1 MRVVMIHAIAE
12 SIAPVNTAFGEV
24 FPEAEIVNLLDEG
37 LFLDFDDHITPALR
51 RRMSGLICYG
61 AEHGADAVGL
71 ACSVYAPVVD
81 SACDLVDVPVV
92 SSYGPVVEEALDKG
106 TRVGVIASVPATIRD
121 AEYYL
126 RRSATAR
133 GVELGGLPGIGRGP
147 DSSDTQRGSCGA
159 GERRLVEE
167 VEKLAPHVDLV
178 VLGQFSFA
186 AAYTQVAEKATV
198 PVLSAPH
205 SSARLLKRLV
215 TEEVGAIPANRPYT

>member
-12 SIAPVNTAFGEV
+12 SIPPVNTAFGDV
-24 FPEAEIVNLLDEG
+24 FPEAEVVNLLDEG

-61 AEHGADAVGL
+61 AEHGAAAVGL

-92 SSYGPVVEEALDKG
+92 SSYGPVVNEALDHG
-106 TRVGVIASVPATIRD
+106 RRVGVIASVPATLRD

-126 RRSATAR
+126 RRAASER
-133 GVELGGLPGIGRGP
+133 GIELEPRLALAGDLIPVLRNEGVFGL
-147 DSSDTQRGSCGA
+147 
-159 GERRLVEE
+159 ERRLLEE
-167 VEKLAPHVDLV
+167 VEALAPHVDLV

-186 AAYTQVAEKATV
+186 TAYLQVAAKASV

-205 SSARLLKRLV
+205 SSARLLKTLLV
-215 TEEVGAIPANRPYT
+215 

>member
-12 SIAPVNTAFGEV
+12 SIPPVNTAFGEV
-24 FPEAEIVNLLDEG
+24 FPETEVVNLLDEG
-37 LFLDFDDHITPALR
+37 LFLDFYDHITPALR

-61 AEHGADAVGL
+61 AEHGAAAVGL

-92 SSYGPVVEEALDKG
+92 SSYGPVVNEALDHG
-106 TRVGVIASVPATIRD
+106 RRVGVIASVPATLRD

-126 RRSATAR
+126 RRAASERSIELEPRLALAEDLIPVLR
-133 GVELGGLPGIGRGP
+133 NEGVFGL
-147 DSSDTQRGSCGA
+147 
-159 GERRLVEE
+159 ERRLLEE
-167 VEKLAPHVDLV
+167 VEALAPHVDLV

-186 AAYTQVAEKATV
+186 AAYTQVAAKAPV

-205 SSARLLKRLV
+205 SSARMLKRLLV
-215 TEEVGAIPANRPYT
+215 

>member
-12 SIAPVNTAFGEV
+12 SIPPVNTAFGEV

-37 LFLDFDDHITPALR
+37 LFLDFNDHITPALR
-51 RRMSGLICYG
+51 RRMSRLICYG
-61 AEHGADAVGL
+61 AEHGASAVGL

-92 SSYGPVVEEALDKG
+92 SSYGPVVEEALDTG

-133 GVELGGLPGIGRGP
+133 GVDLEVFPTLAEDLIPVIRNEGVAGL
-147 DSSDTQRGSCGA
+147 
-159 GERRLVEE
+159 ERRLAEE
-167 VEKLAPHVDLV
+167 VEKLARHVDLV

-186 AAYTQVAEKATV
+186 AAHTQVAAKASV

-215 TEEVGAIPANRPYT
+215 TQT

>member
-12 SIAPVNTAFGEV
+12 SIPPVNTAFGEV
-24 FPEAEIVNLLDEG
+24 FPETEVVNLLDEG

-61 AEHGADAVGL
+61 AEHGANAVGL

-92 SSYGPVVEEALDKG
+92 SSYGPVVEEALDRG
-106 TRVGVIASVPATIRD
+106 RRVGVIASVPATIRD

-133 GVELGGLPGIGRGP
+133 GVQLEVYPALAEDLIPVIRSEGITGL
-147 DSSDTQRGSCGA
+147 
-159 GERRLVEE
+159 ERRLLEE
-167 VEKLAPHVDLV
+167 VGKLAPEVDLV

-186 AAYTQVAEKATV
+186 AAYAQVTEKAPV

-205 SSARLLKRLV
+205 SSARLLKKLI
-215 TEEVGAIPANRPYT
+215 AQ

>member
-1 MRVVMIHAIAE
+1 MRVAMIHAIAE

-24 FPEAEIVNLLDEG
+24 FPEAEVVNLLDEG

-81 SACDLVDVPVV
+81 SACDLVDVPLV
-92 SSYGPVVEEALDKG
+92 SSYGPVVEEALNLG
-106 TRVGVIASVPATIRD
+106 RRVGVIASVPATLRD

-126 RRSATAR
+126 RRSAAAR
-133 GVELGGLPGIGRGP
+133 GIELEPHLALAEDLIPVIRSEGVAGL
-147 DSSDTQRGSCGA
+147 
-159 GERRLVEE
+159 ERRLVEE
-167 VEKLAPHVDLV
+167 VEKLAPEVDLV

-186 AAYTQVAEKATV
+186 AAYTQVAAKASV

-205 SSARLLKRLV
+205 SSARLLKALLV
-215 TEEVGAIPANRPYT
+215 

>member
-106 TRVGVIASVPATIRD
+106 TRVGLIASVPATIRD

-133 GVELGGLPGIGRGP
+133 GVELEVFPALAEDLIPVIRNEGVAGL
-147 DSSDTQRGSCGA
+147 
-159 GERRLVEE
+159 ERRLVEE

-186 AAYTQVAEKATV
+186 AAYTQVSEKATV

-215 TEEVGAIPANRPYT
+215 TEKK

>member
-1 MRVVMIHAIAE
+1 MRVAMIHAIAE

-24 FPEAEIVNLLDEG
+24 FPEAEVVNLLDEG

-61 AEHGADAVGL
+61 AEHGANAVGL

-81 SACDLVDVPVV
+81 SACDLVDVPLV
-92 SSYGPVVEEALDKG
+92 SSYGPVVEEALDLG
-106 TRVGVIASVPATIRD
+106 RRVGVIASVPATLRD

-126 RRSATAR
+126 RRSAAAR
-133 GVELGGLPGIGRGP
+133 GIELEPHLALAEDLIPVIRSEGVAGL
-147 DSSDTQRGSCGA
+147 
-159 GERRLVEE
+159 ERRLVEE
-167 VEKLAPHVDLV
+167 VEKLAPEVDLV

-186 AAYTQVAEKATV
+186 AAYKQVAAKASV

-205 SSARLLKRLV
+205 SSARLLKTLLV
-215 TEEVGAIPANRPYT
+215 

>member
-12 SIAPVNTAFGEV
+12 SIPPVNTAFDEV
-24 FPEAEIVNLLDEG
+24 FPEAEVVNLLDEG
-37 LFLDFDDHITPALR
+37 LFLDFDDHVTPALR

-61 AEHGADAVGL
+61 AEHGANAVGL

-92 SSYGPVVEEALDKG
+92 SSYGPVVEEALNLG
-106 TRVGVIASVPATIRD
+106 SRVGVIASVPATLRD

-126 RRSATAR
+126 RRSAREQGIELEPHLALAEDLIPVIRTE
-133 GVELGGLPGIGRGP
+133 GVLGL
-147 DSSDTQRGSCGA
+147 
-159 GERRLVEE
+159 ERRLLEE
-167 VEKLAPHVDLV
+167 VEKLAPDVDLV

-186 AAYTQVAEKATV
+186 AAYAQVAAKSQV

-205 SSARLLKRLV
+205 SSARLLKKLV
-215 TEEVGAIPANRPYT
+215 TQ

>member
-12 SIAPVNTAFGEV
+12 SIPPVNTAFGEV
-24 FPEAEIVNLLDEG
+24 FPETEVVNLLDEG

-51 RRMSGLICYG
+51 RRMSGLVCYG
-61 AEHGADAVGL
+61 AEHGANAVGL

-92 SSYGPVVEEALDKG
+92 SSYGPVVEEALDRG
-106 TRVGVIASVPATIRD
+106 RRVGVIASVPATIRD

-133 GVELGGLPGIGRGP
+133 NVDLEVYPALAEDLIPVIRTEGVPGL
-147 DSSDTQRGSCGA
+147 
-159 GERRLVEE
+159 ERRLLEE
-167 VEKLAPHVDLV
+167 VEKLAPEVDLV

-186 AAYTQVAEKATV
+186 AAYTQVAAKAPV

-205 SSARLLKRLV
+205 SSARLLKRLI
-215 TEEVGAIPANRPYT
+215 AQ

>member
-12 SIAPVNTAFGEV
+12 SIPPVNTAFDEV
-24 FPEAEIVNLLDEG
+24 FPETEVVNLLDEG

-92 SSYGPVVEEALDKG
+92 SSYGPVVEEALDHG
-106 TRVGVIASVPATIRD
+106 NRVGVIASVPATLRD

-133 GVELGGLPGIGRGP
+133 GIELEPHLALAEDLIPVIRSEGVTGL
-147 DSSDTQRGSCGA
+147 
-159 GERRLVEE
+159 ERRLVEE
-167 VEKLAPHVDLV
+167 VDKLAPQVDLV

-186 AAYTQVAEKATV
+186 AAYAQVAAKAPV

-205 SSARLLKRLV
+205 SSARLLKRL
-215 TEEVGAIPANRPYT
+215 TTQK

>member
-12 SIAPVNTAFGEV
+12 SIPPVNTAFGEV

-92 SSYGPVVEEALDKG
+92 SSYGPVVEEALDG
-106 TRVGVIASVPATIRD
+106 GRRVGVIASVPATIRD

-126 RRSATAR
+126 KRSATTR
-133 GVELGGLPGIGRGP
+133 GVELEVHPALAEDLIPVIRTEGVAGL
-147 DSSDTQRGSCGA
+147 
-159 GERRLVEE
+159 ERRLVEE
-167 VEKLAPHVDLV
+167 VEKLAPSVDLV

-186 AAYTQVAEKATV
+186 AAYAHVAAKASV

-205 SSARLLKRLV
+205 SSARLLKSML
-215 TEEVGAIPANRPYT
+215 A

>member
-12 SIAPVNTAFGEV
+12 SIPPVNTAFGEV
-24 FPEAEIVNLLDEG
+24 FPETEVVNLLDEG

-61 AEHGADAVGL
+61 AEHGAAAVGL

-92 SSYGPVVEEALDKG
+92 SSYGPVVNEALDHG
-106 TRVGVIASVPATIRD
+106 RRVGVIASVPATLRD

-126 RRSATAR
+126 RRAASERSIELEPRLALAEDLIPVLR
-133 GVELGGLPGIGRGP
+133 NEGVFGL
-147 DSSDTQRGSCGA
+147 
-159 GERRLVEE
+159 ERRLLEE
-167 VEKLAPHVDLV
+167 VEALAPHVDLV

-186 AAYTQVAEKATV
+186 TAYLQVAAKASM

-205 SSARLLKRLV
+205 SSARLLKRLLV
-215 TEEVGAIPANRPYT
+215 

>member
-1 MRVVMIHAIAE
+1 
-12 SIAPVNTAFGEV
+12 V
-24 FPEAEIVNLLDEG
+24 FPETQVVNLLDEG

-61 AEHGADAVGL
+61 AEHGAAAVGL

-92 SSYGPVVEEALDKG
+92 SSYGPVVSEALDHG
-106 TRVGVIASVPATIRD
+106 RRVGVIASVPATLRD

-126 RRSATAR
+126 RRAASERSIELEPRLALAEDLIPVLR
-133 GVELGGLPGIGRGP
+133 NEGVFGL
-147 DSSDTQRGSCGA
+147 
-159 GERRLVEE
+159 ERRLLEE
-167 VEKLAPHVDLV
+167 VEALAPHVDLV

-186 AAYTQVAEKATV
+186 TAYLQVAAKAPM

-205 SSARLLKRLV
+205 SSARMLKRLLV
-215 TEEVGAIPANRPYT
+215 

>member
-24 FPEAEIVNLLDEG
+24 FPEAEVVNLLDEG

-61 AEHGADAVGL
+61 AEHGANAVGL

-81 SACDLVDVPVV
+81 SACDLVDVPLV
-92 SSYGPVVEEALDKG
+92 SSYGPVVEEALDLG
-106 TRVGVIASVPATIRD
+106 RRVGVIASVPATLRD

-126 RRSATAR
+126 RRSAAAR
-133 GVELGGLPGIGRGP
+133 GIELEPHLALAEDLIPVIRSEGVAGL
-147 DSSDTQRGSCGA
+147 
-159 GERRLVEE
+159 ERRLVEE
-167 VEKLAPHVDLV
+167 VGKLALRVDLV

-186 AAYTQVAEKATV
+186 AAYTQVASKAPV

-205 SSARLLKRLV
+205 SSARLLKTLLV
-215 TEEVGAIPANRPYT
+215 

>member
-12 SIAPVNTAFGEV
+12 SIPPVNTAFGEV
-24 FPEAEIVNLLDEG
+24 FPEAEVVNLLDEG

-61 AEHGADAVGL
+61 AEHGANAVGL

-81 SACDLVDVPVV
+81 SASDLVDVPVV
-92 SSYGPVVEEALDKG
+92 SSYGPVVEEALDHG
-106 TRVGVIASVPATIRD
+106 RRVGVIASVPATLRD
-121 AEYYL
+121 SEYYL

-133 GVELGGLPGIGRGP
+133 GIELQPHLALAEDLIPVLRAEGVSGL
-147 DSSDTQRGSCGA
+147 
-159 GERRLVEE
+159 ERRLLEE
-167 VEKLAPHVDLV
+167 VEALAPSVDLV

-186 AAYTQVAEKATV
+186 AAYAQVASKASV

-205 SSARLLKRLV
+205 SSARLLKKLIA
-215 TEEVGAIPANRPYT
+215 G

>member
-12 SIAPVNTAFGEV
+12 SIPPVNTAFGEV
-24 FPEAEIVNLLDEG
+24 FPETEVVNLLDEG

-61 AEHGADAVGL
+61 AEHGAAAVGL

-92 SSYGPVVEEALDKG
+92 SSYGPVVNEALDHG
-106 TRVGVIASVPATIRD
+106 RRVGVIASVPATLRD

-126 RRSATAR
+126 RRAASERSIELEPRLALAEDLIPVLR
-133 GVELGGLPGIGRGP
+133 NEGVFGL
-147 DSSDTQRGSCGA
+147 
-159 GERRLVEE
+159 ERRLLEE
-167 VEKLAPHVDLV
+167 VEALAPHVDLV

-186 AAYTQVAEKATV
+186 TAYLQVAAKASV

-205 SSARLLKRLV
+205 SSARMLKRLLV
-215 TEEVGAIPANRPYT
+215 

>member
-1 MRVVMIHAIAE
+1 
-12 SIAPVNTAFGEV
+12 
-24 FPEAEIVNLLDEG
+24 
-37 LFLDFDDHITPALR
+37 
-51 RRMSGLICYG
+51 MSGLICYG

-92 SSYGPVVEEALDKG
+92 SSYGPVVEEALDHG
-106 TRVGVIASVPATIRD
+106 NRVGIIASVPATLRD

-133 GVELGGLPGIGRGP
+133 GIELEPHLALAEDLIPVIRSEGVTGL
-147 DSSDTQRGSCGA
+147 
-159 GERRLVEE
+159 ERRLVEE
-167 VEKLAPHVDLV
+167 VEKLAPEVDLV

-186 AAYTQVAEKATV
+186 AAYAEVAARASV

-205 SSARLLKRLV
+205 SSARLLKKLV
-215 TEEVGAIPANRPYT
+215 GQ